1 MELIQILIIL
11 FALFAF
17 SRAVLRLRGEEI
29 TTKEFFLWSIVWI
42 AVIVVAALPSTAVF
56 VSSALGIG
64 RAVDLLLYASIIL
77 LFYLMFRLYV
87 KAEKLEHAITTM
99 TREFAIKKTR

>member
-1 MELIQILIIL
+1 MELMQILIIL

-17 SRAVLRLRGEEI
+17 SRAVLRLRGKEI
-29 TTKEFFLWSIVWI
+29 TAKEFFLWSVVWI
-42 AVIVVAALPSTAVF
+42 AVIVVAALPSTAIF

-64 RAVDLLLYASIIL
+64 RAVDLLLYASIIV

-87 KAEKLEHAITTM
+87 KAEKLEHAITSL
-99 TREFAIKKTR
+99 TREVAIKKAK

>member
-17 SRAVLRLRGEEI
+17 SRAVLRLRGKEI
-29 TTKEFFLWSIVWI
+29 KTKEFFLWSFVWI
-42 AVIVVAALPSTAVF
+42 AVIIVAARPSTVIF
-56 VSSALGIG
+56 ISGALGIG

-87 KAEKLEHAITTM
+87 KAENIEHAITTV
-99 TREFAIKKTR
+99 TRERAQKIK

>member
-1 MELIQILIIL
+1 MEIIQILIIL

-17 SRAVLRLRGEEI
+17 SRAVLRLKGGEI
-29 TTKEFFLWSIVWI
+29 KTKEFFLWSIVWI
-42 AVIVVAALPSTAVF
+42 AVIVVAAHPSTAMF

-64 RAVDLLLYASIIL
+64 RAVDLLLYASIII

-87 KAEKLEHAITTM
+87 KTEKMEQGITKLA
-99 TREFAIKKTR
+99 REIAIKKAK